1 MKVSDYVMDRLVAA
15 GANHVFLVPGGA
27 AMHLNDS
34 LAKEKRLTWSATY
47 HEQASSTA
55 AECHGKMRQKI
66 GVAMVTA
73 GPGSTNALTGVA
85 SAWCNSSPLI
95 VLAGQVK
102 AADLKKGAIRQNGL
116 QEIDAVSMAKPIT
129 KYAAT
134 VEKADTVRYHLEK
147 ALYLATNGRPGP
159 VWLTFPQD
167 VAAQQIDPDKLEG
180 FTPDAPAAGD
190 KAALDAQITKI
201 IEQLNQ
207 SERPVLFAGLG
218 IRLGGGQPRFLELID
233 ALGVPVQTSWAAI
246 DLLPENH
253 PMYAGRPGAFASRA
267 SNFIMQNSDFMLS
280 LGARLDLAT
289 TGFARDRFARGAF
302 RVAVDVDPAE
312 IEKLGPKDIELGVV
326 ADAAVVVEELWKR
339 RGEIEKKPR
348 EAWWK
353 RVHDWIQRYPLITK
367 EQRGLKDA
375 TSTYVL
381 VEKLADLLSEGDTI
395 VSGGSGV
402 HAEIFFAAFKTKK
415 DQRVV
420 TDASLGSMGY
430 GLPAAIGA
438 CFAAGKK
445 RTVLVDGDGGLQPQL
460 QELQTVAREKLPLKI
475 VIVNNSGY
483 SSIRV
488 SQSRYFERM
497 IAADER
503 SGLTMPSFAKIA
515 AAYGIRSVRIENEAE
530 YDAKMKEALAGDD
543 PVLIDVVVPRD
554 EDRVP
559 RLNNMQKANGQMVSK
574 PLEDM
579 FPFLDREEFLANMII
594 PPIPEE

>member
-1 MKVSDYVMDRLVAA
+1 MKLSDYVMDRLVAA

-55 AECHGKMRQKI
+55 AECHGKMRQRI

-73 GPGSTNALTGVA
+73 GPGSTNALSGVA
-85 SAWCNSSPLI
+85 SAWCNSSPLV

-134 VEKADTVRYHLEK
+134 VEKANTVRFHLEK
-147 ALYLATNGRPGP
+147 ALHLATSGRPGP

-167 VAAQQIDPDKLEG
+167 VAAQDIDPDKLEG
-180 FTPDAPAAGD
+180 FVPDPAPASD
-190 KAALDAQITKI
+190 LSAQVDRI
-201 IEQLNQ
+201 IEALEK

-218 IRLGGGQPRFLELID
+218 VRLGGGHARFLELIE
-233 ALGVPVQTSWAAI
+233 AIGIPVQTSWAAI
-246 DLLPENH
+246 DLLAEDH
-253 PMYAGRPGAFASRA
+253 PLYAGRPGAFASRA

-302 RVAVDVDPAE
+302 RVAVDVDAAE
-312 IEKLGPKDIELGVV
+312 IEKLGKDVELGIT
-326 ADAAVVVEELWKR
+326 ADAAAVIEELWRKR
-339 RGEIEKKPR
+339 DRITKKPR
-348 EAWWK
+348 EAWWT
-353 RVHDWIQRYPLITK
+353 RVRDWTKRYPLITK
-367 EQRGLKDA
+367 EQRGLPDA

-381 VEKLADLLSEGDTI
+381 VEKLGQLLSEGDTV

-402 HAEIFFAAFKTKK
+402 HAEIFFAAFQTKK

-460 QELQTVAREKLPLKI
+460 QELQTVVREKLPLKI

-488 SQSRYFERM
+488 SQSRYFDRM

-515 AAYGIRSVRIENEAE
+515 AAYGIRSVRIDNEAE
-530 YDAKMKEALAGDD
+530 LETKMKDALAGDD

-579 FPFLDREEFLANMII
+579 FPFLERAEFLANMII

>member
-15 GANHVFLVPGGA
+15 GARHVFLVPGGA

-34 LAKEKRLTWSATY
+34 LAKEKRLGWSTTF

-55 AECHGKMRQKI
+55 AECYGKTKEAL

-73 GPGSTNALTGVA
+73 GPGSTNAMSGVA

-134 VEKADTVRYHLEK
+134 IEKADTVRFHLEK
-147 ALYLATNGRPGP
+147 AIWLATNGRPGP

-167 VAAQQIDPDKLEG
+167 VAAHDIDPAKLEG
-180 FTPDAPAAGD
+180 FTPEEAPGLDLAAEVA
-190 KAALDAQITKI
+190 KIVAAL
-201 IEQLNQ
+201 NR
-207 SERPVLFAGLG
+207 SERPVLFAGVG
-218 IRLGGGQPRFLELID
+218 IRLGGGHARFLELVE
-233 ALGVPVQTSWAAI
+233 ALGIPVQTSWAAI

-253 PMYAGRPGAFASRA
+253 PLYAGRPGAFASRA
-267 SNFIMQNSDFMLS
+267 SNFIVQNSDFMLS

-302 RVAVDVDPAE
+302 RVAVDVDAAE
-312 IEKLGPKDIELGVV
+312 IEKLGKDVELAVC
-326 ADAAVVVEELWKR
+326 ADAAAVVEELWR
-339 RGEIEKKPR
+339 RRDEIAKKPR
-348 EAWWK
+348 AEWWNRVRAWTTK
-353 RVHDWIQRYPLITK
+353 YPLVTS
-367 EQRGLKDA
+367 EQRGLTNA

-381 VEKLADLLSEGDTI
+381 VEKLAQLLGEGDTV

-402 HAEIFFAAFKTKK
+402 HAEIFFAAFQTKK

-438 CFAAGKK
+438 CIAAGRR

-460 QELQTVAREKLPLKI
+460 QELQTVVREKLPLKI
-475 VIVNNSGY
+475 VVVNNSGY

-488 SQSRYFERM
+488 SQGRYFDRL
-497 IAADER
+497 IAADET
-503 SGLTMPSFAKIA
+503 SGLTMPAFSKIA
-515 AAYGIRSVRIENEAE
+515 AAYGIRSLRIENEGE
-530 YDAKMKEALAGDD
+530 LEAKLKEGLGGDD
-543 PVLIDVVVPRD
+543 PVIIDVVVPRD

-559 RLNNMQKANGQMVSK
+559 RLSNMQKANGQMVSK

-579 FPFLDREEFLANMII
+579 FPFLEREEFLANMII
-594 PPIPEE
+594 PPLPEE

>member
-1 MKVSDYVMDRLVAA
+1 MKVSDYVMSRLVAA

-34 LAKEKRLTWSATY
+34 LAKEKALGWTATF

-55 AECHGKMRQKI
+55 AECHGKMRQKL

-73 GPGSTNALTGVA
+73 GPGSTNAMSGVA
-85 SAWCNSSPLI
+85 SAWCNSSPLL

-102 AADLKKGAIRQNGL
+102 SADLKKGAIRQNGL

-147 ALYLATNGRPGP
+147 AIYLATHGRPGP

-167 VAAQQIDPDKLEG
+167 VAAHDIDPDKLEG
-180 FTPDAPAAGD
+180 FTPDAPAAS
-190 KAALDAQITKI
+190 KLDAQVGKI
-201 IEQLNQ
+201 IEQLNK

-233 ALGVPVQTSWAAI
+233 ALGIPIQTSWAAI
-246 DLLPENH
+246 DLLPEDH

-312 IEKLGPKDIELGVV
+312 IEKLGKDVELGII
-326 ADAAVVVEELWKR
+326 ADAAAVVEELWKR
-339 RGEIEKKPR
+339 RDEIVKKPR
-348 EAWWK
+348 AEWWT
-353 RVHDWIQRYPLITK
+353 RVKDWTKRYPLVTK

-381 VEKLADLLSEGDTI
+381 VEKLAQLLSEGDTI

-402 HAEIFFAAFKTKK
+402 HAEIFFAAFQTKK

-430 GLPAAIGA
+430 GLPATIGA
-438 CFAAGKK
+438 CVAAGRK

-460 QELQTVAREKLPLKI
+460 QELQTVVREKLPLKI
-475 VIVNNSGY
+475 VVVNNNGY

-488 SQSRYFERM
+488 SQGRYFNRL
-497 IAADER
+497 IAADET
-503 SGLTMPSFAKIA
+503 SGLTMAPFSKIA
-515 AAYGIRSVRIENEAE
+515 AAYGIRSIRIENEGE
-530 YDAKMKEALAGDD
+530 LEAKLKEGLAGDD
-543 PVLIDVVVPRD
+543 PVIIDVVVPRD

-579 FPFLDREEFLANMII
+579 FPFLDREEFRANMII
-594 PPIPEE
+594 PPIEED

>member
-15 GANHVFLVPGGA
+15 GASHVFLVPGGA

-34 LAKEKRLTWSATY
+34 LAKEKRLTWSATF

-73 GPGSTNALTGVA
+73 GPGSTNAMSGVA

-102 AADLKKGAIRQNGL
+102 SADLKKGAIRQNGL

-134 VEKADTVRYHLEK
+134 VEKADTVRFHLEK
-147 ALYLATNGRPGP
+147 ALFLATNGRPGP

-167 VAAQQIDPDKLEG
+167 VAAQDIDPDKLEG
-180 FTPDAPAAGD
+180 FTPDAPAKTD
-190 KAALDAQITKI
+190 LTAAVGKI
-201 IEQLNQ
+201 IEALNK

-218 IRLGGGQPRFLELID
+218 IRLGGAHARFLELID
-233 ALGVPVQTSWAAI
+233 ALGIPIQTSWAAI
-246 DLLPENH
+246 DLLPEDH

-312 IEKLGPKDIELGVV
+312 IEKLGPKDIELPVC

-348 EAWWK
+348 AEWWS
-353 RVHDWIQRYPLITK
+353 RVRDWTKKYPLVTK

-381 VEKLADLLSEGDTI
+381 VEKLAQLLSEGDTV

-402 HAEIFFAAFKTKK
+402 HAEIFFAAFMTKK

-438 CFAAGKK
+438 CVAAGRK

-460 QELQTVAREKLPLKI
+460 QELQTIVREKLPLKI
-475 VIVNNSGY
+475 VVINNNGY

-488 SQSRYFERM
+488 SQGRYFERL
-497 IAADER
+497 IAADET
-503 SGLTMPSFAKIA
+503 SGLTMAPFSKIA
-515 AAYGIRSVRIENEAE
+515 AAYGIRSIRIENEAE
-530 YDAKMKEALAGDD
+530 LEAKMKEGLAGDD
-543 PVLIDVVVPRD
+543 PVIIDVVVPRD

-559 RLNNMQKANGQMVSK
+559 RLSNMQKANGQMVSK

-579 FPFLDREEFLANMII
+579 FPFLEREEFLANMII

>member
-1 MKVSDYVMDRLVAA
+1 MGRLVAA

-34 LAKEKRLTWSATY
+34 LAKEKALGWTATF

-73 GPGSTNALTGVA
+73 GPGSTNAMSGVA

-102 AADLKKGAIRQNGL
+102 SADLKKGAIRQNGL

-134 VEKADTVRYHLEK
+134 VEKADTVRFHLEK

-167 VAAQQIDPDKLEG
+167 VAAHDIDPDKLEG
-180 FTPDAPAAGD
+180 FTPEAPAAGHE
-190 KAALDAQITKI
+190 ASLGAQVDRI
-201 IEQLNQ
+201 IEKLNA

-233 ALGVPVQTSWAAI
+233 ALGIPIQTSWAAI
-246 DLLPENH
+246 DLLPEDH

-312 IEKLGPKDIELGVV
+312 IEKLGKDVELGIT
-326 ADAAVVVEELWKR
+326 ADAAAVVEELWKR
-339 RGEIEKKPR
+339 REKIVKKPR
-348 EAWWK
+348 TEWWT
-353 RVHDWIQRYPLITK
+353 RVKDWTKRYPLVTK

-381 VEKLADLLSEGDTI
+381 VEKLGQLLAEGDTI

-402 HAEIFFAAFKTKK
+402 HAEIFFAAFQTKK
-415 DQRVV
+415 NQRVV

-430 GLPAAIGA
+430 GLPATIGA
-438 CFAAGKK
+438 CIAAGRK

-460 QELQTVAREKLPLKI
+460 QELQTVVREKLPLKI
-475 VIVNNSGY
+475 VVVNNNGY

-488 SQSRYFERM
+488 SQGRYFNRL
-497 IAADER
+497 IAADAT
-503 SGLTMPSFAKIA
+503 SGLTMAPFSKIA
-515 AAYGIRSVRIENEAE
+515 EAYGIRSIRIENESE
-530 YDAKMKEALAGDD
+530 LEAKLKEGLAGDD
-543 PVLIDVVVPRD
+543 PVIIDVVVPRD

-579 FPFLDREEFLANMII
+579 FPFLDREEFRANMII
-594 PPIPEE
+594 PPIEED